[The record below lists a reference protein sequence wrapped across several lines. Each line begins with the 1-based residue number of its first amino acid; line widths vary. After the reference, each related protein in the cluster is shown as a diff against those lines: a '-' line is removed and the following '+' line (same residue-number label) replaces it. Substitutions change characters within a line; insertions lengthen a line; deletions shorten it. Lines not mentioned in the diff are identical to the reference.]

1 MCSQGQHNNRKD
13 RKMYE
18 QLTTTNSPYTIL
30 TEIKPGFED
39 TLNWVIE
46 NIFAELSENKQAIYR
61 YLETN
66 YGIKKDEIA
75 FKLEDFALAINQ
87 TFGPAAKIIQIKIIE
102 RLHARF
108 VDFSY
113 TPNDNDLNFLDFL
126 TNLRHYLSQNYY

>member
-1 MCSQGQHNNRKD
+1 
-13 RKMYE
+13 MYE
-18 QLTTTNSPYTIL
+18 QLTTINSPYTIL

-39 TLNWVIE
+39 ALNWAIE
-46 NIFAELSENKQAIYR
+46 NIFVELGGKEGIYR

-75 FKLEDFALAINQ
+75 FKLEVFANAINQ

-102 RLHARF
+102 RLHTRF

>member
-1 MCSQGQHNNRKD
+1 MH
-13 RKMYE
+13 E
-18 QLTTTNSPYTIL
+18 QLTTINSPYAIL

-39 TLNWVIE
+39 ALNWAIE
-46 NIFAELSENKQAIYR
+46 NIFVELGGKEGIYR

-75 FKLEDFALAINQ
+75 FKLEDFATAINQ

-102 RLHARF
+102 RLHTRF